1 MTFTQF
7 VLAGVSI
14 VSLSA
19 CDHAGAID
27 RLPDSAASLRG
38 VLPYDP
44 FEWPVIATFVDPG
57 QETMA
62 TLVGNAIAVRA
73 ARSNDGPTYPVG
85 SVLSLVTWRQR
96 DDPDWFGARVPE
108 VVQSVEFVELRAE
121 GGNSP
126 TATYAGFSS
135 PSLDPS
141 SISSGQKQTR
151 IHYLLTQR
159 ASRMP

>member
-1 MTFTQF
+1 MTFTRF
-7 VLAGVSI
+7 VLAGLSI

-19 CDHAGAID
+19 CGHAGTIDTHPGGAI
-27 RLPDSAASLRG
+27 ALRG

-44 FEWPVIATFVDPG
+44 FEWPVIASFVDPG

-62 TLVGNAIAVRA
+62 TLFGNEVAMHA
-73 ARSNDGPTYPVG
+73 ARSNDWTTYPAG

-96 DDPDWFGARVPE
+96 DDPDWFGARVPD

-126 TATYAGFSS
+126 TTTYARFSN
-135 PSLDPS
+135 PSLEPS
-141 SISSGQKQTR
+141 PISSGEQQAR

-159 ASRMP
+159 ASSMP